1 MIRVKQE
8 CGTNSNIMK
17 WSELRSVN
25 QIAQIR
31 QESREN
37 PILIFKFSSRC
48 SLSRLALDRLERSW
62 DEGDMQSVKPYF
74 LDLITYREISNQVA
88 YEFGVEHESPQI
100 LVIDNEKSI
109 LDQSHMGIDYQTI
122 KEVAKV

>member
-1 MIRVKQE
+1 
-8 CGTNSNIMK
+8 MK
-17 WSELRSVN
+17 WSELRSVS
-25 QIAQIR
+25 QIAEIR
-31 QESREN
+31 QESKEN

-74 LDLITYREISNQVA
+74 LDLITYREISNRVA
-88 YEFGVEHESPQI
+88 HEFGVEHESPQI

-122 KEVAKV
+122 KEVVKD

>member
-1 MIRVKQE
+1 
-8 CGTNSNIMK
+8 MK

-31 QESREN
+31 HESKEN
-37 PILIFKFSSRC
+37 PILIFKYSSRC

-62 DEGDMQSVKPYF
+62 EESDMKGVKPYF
-74 LDLITYREISNQVA
+74 LDLITYRDISNRIA
-88 YEFGVEHESPQI
+88 HEFGVEHESPQV
-100 LVIDNEKSI
+100 LVINNEKSI

-122 KEVAKV
+122 KEVVKN